1 MDKYYVLVA
10 GNGNTSRANLEALME
25 DHYYANGA
33 NGVLVLAF
41 NKKPSQGQVFAAQ
54 LAKDKNID
62 ILVFNTEEDAEG
74 IPPCSVTVVDNP
86 ILSAAAHIKKGKSTA
101 FLLWSDEDMECLNA
115 LAYCNEV
122 KVPCF
127 DLTDGLNKLTS
138 AKNIKADE
146 SISDA
151 PEVET
156 LEDVEEDPEDD
167 IDEEDEEM
175 EEEDEIY
182 ESVYYGLEAFAKML
196 AKAIVAELNASNQPL
211 KAPRK

>member
-74 IPPCSVTVVDNP
+74 IPSCSVTVVDNP

-138 AKNIKADE
+138 SKTCWKD
-146 SISDA
+146 SKGSGSYFQSCSDDYLGPA
-151 PEVET
+151 IYW
-156 LEDVEEDPEDD
+156 LE
-167 IDEEDEEM
+167 
-175 EEEDEIY
+175 
-182 ESVYYGLEAFAKML
+182 
-196 AKAIVAELNASNQPL
+196 
-211 KAPRK
+211 